1 MKKIPYEIS
10 DYKDLI
16 LGNYY
21 YIDKTKYLEK
31 LDDDNDTLIYLRP
44 GKFGKSLFTSM
55 MFYYYD
61 LNSKDSFESL
71 FKDTYIYNNPTPSK
85 NNYYVLKL
93 DFSKIKESSKN
104 VYDSFRDC
112 VVAGIR
118 FFCEYYDFD
127 YQIDEKDD
135 AETILLFFLSH
146 CSRLKNKVYI
156 IIDDY
161 DAYIKSLLEESE
173 QSFKRVS
180 SMAKAFYANIKKGI
194 GSGVVGRFF
203 ATGNC
208 RLDLT
213 TMTSGFNIA
222 WELTDDPRYH
232 DMIGLTIDEVK
243 TLIKEVVFEKDQEK
257 VYQLMLENYGGY
269 LFSKRVEEKLF
280 NADLVMYLLIN
291 YEKFKEI
298 PKEII
303 EKNSTFNCDEAKKL
317 IELKQ
322 NSYSKEI
329 LEEILHNND
338 HIRGRLKDFFIL
350 ELDCDWNDILSL
362 LYYFGYLTIEPDK
375 FGGSIFKVPNQLMKK
390 IFENIK

>member
-104 VYDSFRDC
+104 VYDSFNDC

-127 YQIDEKDD
+127 YQVDETKN
-135 AETILLFFLSH
+135 ANMILLFFLSD
-146 CSRLKNKVYI
+146 CFKLENKIYI

-161 DAYIKSLLEESE
+161 DAYIKSLLEEDE
-173 QSFKRVS
+173 QSFESIS
-180 SMAKAFYANIKKGI
+180 SMAKAFYAVIKEYI
-194 GSGVVGRFF
+194 GLGVIGRFF

-222 WELTDDPRYH
+222 WELTADPRYH
-232 DMIGLTIDEVK
+232 DMIGLTSDEVQ

-303 EKNSTFNCDEAKKL
+303 EKNRTNCDEAKKI
-317 IELKQ
+317 IELKH
-322 NSYSKEI
+322 NPYSKELLEKI
-329 LEEILHNND
+329 LLND
-338 HIRGRLKDFFIL
+338 QVSGTLKSFFIL
-350 ELDCDWNDILSL
+350 ELDCDRNDILSL
-362 LYYFGYLTIEPDK
+362 LYYFGYLTIETDEY
-375 FGGSIFKVPNQLMKK
+375 GDYYFKIPNRIMKE